1 MLRLMDR
8 YIGKQIAAAT
18 VFGVI
23 VLSVLLVMGNLF
35 KELRPLLVEE
45 HASPALV
52 LRFIFSVLPFSLIY
66 TIPWG
71 FLVAVL
77 LVFGRLS
84 AENEL
89 VSMRMAENELVS
101 MRMAGLSLL
110 RVAMPVY
117 TIAALLCGLCLW
129 LNISMA
135 PKAKDEMKFVL
146 YEAVKANPN
155 AMLDPGVVQTRF
167 QDQKIFVEG
176 RQGNV
181 LQGMHLY
188 ALDQENETGFPTASV
203 YAREAK
209 LKIIEE
215 SKQIRLHLTDAYMEV
230 RSPSGKRE
238 LAFIGEQEP
247 LLFDFA
253 ADRKKKQKASIMTNA
268 QIRQA
273 LAETSDMDD
282 SKRYGFNNEIHRR
295 YAFSMACLA
304 LSMVAVPL
312 GIQARRKETSTGL
325 AISILVGLCY
335 FLFFMVADSFEKK
348 PGNTALLLYWLPNVT
363 CLALGIILFIKA
375 RRK

>member
-1 MLRLMDR
+1 MIPMIKLMDR
-8 YIGKQIAAAT
+8 YIGRQIIAAT
-18 VFGVI
+18 IFGVL
-23 VLSVLLVMGNLF
+23 VLSLLLVMGNLF

-52 LRFIFSVLPFSLIY
+52 TRFIFSVLPFSLIY

-84 AENEL
+84 AG
-89 VSMRMAENELVS
+89 NELVS
-101 MRMAGLSLL
+101 MRMAGVGLL

-117 TIAALLCGLCLW
+117 TIAFLLCCLCLW
-129 LNISMA
+129 LNVKMA
-135 PKAKDEMKFVL
+135 PKAKDDMKFVL
-146 YEAVKANPN
+146 YEAVKENPN

-167 QDQKIFVEG
+167 QDQKIFVES
-176 RQGNV
+176 RDDDI
-181 LQGMHLY
+181 LKGMHLY
-188 ALDQENETGFPTASV
+188 VLDQQDETGFPKSSV

-209 LKIIEE
+209 LKIIQE
-215 SKQIRLHLTDAYMEV
+215 SKQIRLHLTDAYMET
-230 RSPSGKRE
+230 RNADGKRE

-253 ADRKKKQKASIMTNA
+253 ADRKKKQKASMMTNT
-268 QIRQA
+268 QIREA
-273 LAETSDMDD
+273 LTSGSDLEDQ
-282 SKRYGFNNEIHRR
+282 KRHTYNNEIHRR

-304 LSMVAVPL
+304 LSMIAVPL

-325 AISILVGLCY
+325 AISIVIGLGY
-335 FLFFMVADSFEKK
+335 FLFFMIADSFQKE
-348 PGNTALLLYWLPNVT
+348 PGSTALMLYWLPNIA
-363 CLALGIILFIKA
+363 CLALGLVLFSRA

>member
-1 MLRLMDR
+1 MDR

-18 VFGVI
+18 IFGVV

-52 LRFIFSVLPFSLIY
+52 ARFIFSVLPFSLIY

-89 VSMRMAENELVS
+89 VSMRMA
-101 MRMAGLSLL
+101 GLSLL

-117 TIAALLCGLCLW
+117 SIAAALCCFCLW
-129 LNISMA
+129 LNVSMA

-176 RQGNV
+176 RQDDV

-188 ALDQENETGFPTASV
+188 ALNPDDETGFPQASV

-230 RSPSGKRE
+230 RSPDGKRE

-253 ADRKKKQKASIMTNA
+253 ADRKKKQKASMMTNQ
-268 QIRQA
+268 QIR
-273 LAETSDMDD
+273 ETLVQNPEMQEE
-282 SKRYGFNNEIHRR
+282 KRHSFHNEIHRR

-335 FLFFMVADSFEKK
+335 FLFFMIADSFEKK
-348 PGNTALLLYWLPNVT
+348 PGNTAMLMYWLPNVT
-363 CLALGIILFIKA
+363 CLALGIMLFFKA

>member
-1 MLRLMDR
+1 MLRIMDR
-8 YIGKQIAAAT
+8 YIGKQIVAAT
-18 VFGVI
+18 IFGVI

-52 LRFIFSVLPFSLIY
+52 IRFIFSVLPFSQIY

-77 LVFGRLS
+77 LVFGRIS

-89 VSMRMAENELVS
+89 VSMRMAGV
-101 MRMAGLSLL
+101 GLL
-110 RVAMPVY
+110 RVAAPVY
-117 TIAALLCGLCLW
+117 VIATLLCCFCLW

-135 PKAKDEMKFVL
+135 PKAKDEMKYVL
-146 YEAVKANPN
+146 YEAVKENPN

-167 QDQKIFVEG
+167 QDQKIFVEARDG
-176 RQGNV
+176 D
-181 LQGMHLY
+181 LLKGMHLY
-188 ALDQENETGFPTASV
+188 MLDKQNETGFPKSSV

-209 LKIIEE
+209 LKIIQE
-215 SKQIRLHLTDAYMEV
+215 SKQIRLHLTDAYMET
-230 RSPSGKRE
+230 RTPDGKRE

-253 ADRKKKQKASIMTNA
+253 VDRKKKQKASTMTNA
-268 QIRQA
+268 QIREA
-273 LAETSDMDD
+273 LADD
-282 SKRYGFNNEIHRR
+282 PGMADKDRYKLSNEVHRR

-304 LSMVAVPL
+304 LSLVAVPL
-312 GIQARRKETSTGL
+312 GINARRKETSTGL
-325 AISILVGLCY
+325 AISILVGLGY
-335 FLFFMVADSFEKK
+335 FLFFMIADSFQKK
-348 PGNTALLLYWLPNVT
+348 PGNTAILLYWLPNFT
-363 CLALGIILFIKA
+363 CLGLGVLLFFKA

>member
-89 VSMRMAENELVS
+89 VSMRMA
-101 MRMAGLSLL
+101 GLSLL

-117 TIAALLCGLCLW
+117 AIAAMLCGLCLW

-188 ALDQENETGFPTASV
+188 ALDQANETGFPTASV

>member
-1 MLRLMDR
+1 MDR
-8 YIGKQIAAAT
+8 YIGKQIIAAT
-18 VFGVI
+18 IFGVV

-89 VSMRMAENELVS
+89 VSMRMAGV
-101 MRMAGLSLL
+101 GLT
-110 RVAMPVY
+110 RIAMPVY
-117 TIAALLCGLCLW
+117 TIAALFCLLCLW

-146 YEAVKANPN
+146 YEAVKENPN

-176 RQGNV
+176 REGN
-181 LQGMHLY
+181 LLKGMHLY
-188 ALDQENETGFPTASV
+188 MLDKESETGFPTSSV
-203 YAREAK
+203 YAREAS
-209 LKIIEE
+209 LKIIQET
-215 SKQIRLHLTDAYMEV
+215 KRIRLHLTDAYMETRNSDV
-230 RSPSGKRE
+230 KRE

-253 ADRKKKQKASIMTNA
+253 ADRKKKQKASTMTNS
-268 QIRQA
+268 QIRQH
-273 LAETSDMDD
+273 LASDTGMED
-282 SKRYGFNNEIHRR
+282 SKRNKLNNEIHRR

-312 GIQARRKETSTGL
+312 GIHARRKETSTGL
-325 AISILVGLCY
+325 AISILVGLGY
-335 FLFFMVADSFEKK
+335 FLFFMIADSFQKK
-348 PGNTALLLYWLPNVT
+348 PGNTAIMLYWLPNLA
-363 CLALGIILFIKA
+363 CLALGIILFSKA

>member
-1 MLRLMDR
+1 MIRLMDR

-52 LRFIFSVLPFSLIY
+52 IRFIFSVLPFSLIY

-71 FLVAVL
+71 FLVAIL

-89 VSMRMAENELVS
+89 VSMRMSGV
-101 MRMAGLSLL
+101 GLL
-110 RVAMPVY
+110 RIAMPVY
-117 TIAALLCGLCLW
+117 TIAALLCCFCLW

-176 RQGNV
+176 REGNT
-181 LQGMHLY
+181 LKGMHLY
-188 ALDQENETGFPTASV
+188 VLDENNETGFPKSSV

-209 LKIIEE
+209 LKIIQE
-215 SKQIRLHLTDAYMEV
+215 SKQIRLHLTDAYMES
-230 RSPSGKRE
+230 RNSDGKRE

-253 ADRKKKQKASIMTNA
+253 ADRKKKQKASIMTNT
-268 QIRQA
+268 QIRQV
-273 LAETSDMDD
+273 LAEEPNLAD
-282 SKRYGFNNEIHRR
+282 SKRYSFSNEIHRR

-312 GIQARRKETSTGL
+312 GIHARRKETSTGL
-325 AISILVGLCY
+325 AISILVGLGY
-335 FLFFMVADSFEKK
+335 FLFFMIADSFQKK
-348 PGNTALLLYWLPNVT
+348 PGNTAIMLYWLPNIT
-363 CLALGIILFIKA
+363 CLALGLMLFSKA
-375 RRK
+375 RKK

>member
-1 MLRLMDR
+1 MIRLMDR

-18 VFGVI
+18 IFGVV

-52 LRFIFSVLPFSLIY
+52 ARFIFSVLPFSLIY

-89 VSMRMAENELVS
+89 VSMRMA
-101 MRMAGLSLL
+101 GLSLL

-117 TIAALLCGLCLW
+117 SIAAALCCFCLW
-129 LNISMA
+129 LNVSMA

-176 RQGNV
+176 RQDDV

-188 ALDQENETGFPTASV
+188 ALNPDDETGFPQASV

-230 RSPSGKRE
+230 RSPDGKRE

-253 ADRKKKQKASIMTNA
+253 ADRKKKQKASMMTNQ
-268 QIRQA
+268 QIR
-273 LAETSDMDD
+273 ETLVQNPEMQEE
-282 SKRYGFNNEIHRR
+282 KRHSFHNEIHRR

-335 FLFFMVADSFEKK
+335 FLFFMIADSFEKK
-348 PGNTALLLYWLPNVT
+348 PGNTAMLMYWLPNVT
-363 CLALGIILFIKA
+363 CLALGIMLFFKA